1 MPIKTALMKSP
12 GQTQIFAVPERQAA
26 SEGWI
31 RSTCIPLGVFGNMVV
46 LTRYSERDA
55 DASTME
61 YFELPLGVRK
71 YDSEGTDILEVL

>member
-1 MPIKTALMKSP
+1 MVKQLPIM
-12 GQTQIFAVPERQAA
+12 FAVPPEQAA

-46 LTRYSERDA
+46 LTQYSEGTG

-71 YDSEGTDILEVL
+71 YDEEGTDILEVL